1 MKDSAH
7 YVSELAPL
15 LSSWWVFIM
24 QVLPL
29 HFGEI
34 SKISNHHILKA
45 NTKYS
50 FFMKISAF
58 SSYLKICLF
67 ALARLLH
74 EIGAN
79 CKNYIGVSVLFYF
92 SFFAK
97 WSGRQNSPQ
106 KSHPENLFGWP
117 HVGGGYHMFSAYLLA
132 ISRDKTAQR
141 TSDNKHDFQVMDAVI
156 VLTGS
161 SRFLATCCSKFV

>member
-79 CKNYIGVSVLFYF
+79 CKNYIGVSVLFL
-92 SFFAK
+92 FFVFRQMVWATK
-97 WSGRQNSPQ
+97 FAPKKSPREFVWVTPCRRRIPYVFCVFASNLKRQNSTKNFRQ
-106 KSHPENLFGWP
+106 
-117 HVGGGYHMFSAYLLA
+117 
-132 ISRDKTAQR
+132 
-141 TSDNKHDFQVMDAVI
+141 
-156 VLTGS
+156 
-161 SRFLATCCSKFV
+161 